1 MIKTGGINVAPVE
14 VEEVLMSHPGVE
26 QAYVVGLAD
35 AERDEIV
42 AAVVVPRGPVGADGA
57 DGADEADEASLRA
70 HCAQALAAYKR
81 PRRYRLVGAGSF
93 PSPPPARCE
102 SSA

>member
-1 MIKTGGINVAPVE
+1 
-14 VEEVLMSHPGVE
+14 MSHPGVE

-57 DGADEADEASLRA
+57 DGVDKADEASLRA

-81 PRRYRLVGAGSF
+81 PRRYRLVGARELPLTTTGKVRKLGMKELF
-93 PSPPPARCE
+93 A
-102 SSA
+102 ADDGG